1 MAERSPEQAKA
12 NNMADQILD
21 ARRVARD
28 QQRRL
33 TAATAIGLNALKP
46 VIHFQASLLRLWA
59 KNIERLADNVEKT
72 ATSAGSSRIRTRPP
86 DATFRIQ
93 V

>member
-1 MAERSPEQAKA
+1 MAERTSEQATA

-21 ARRVARD
+21 PRRVARD

-59 KNIERLADNVEKT
+59 RNIERLADNVEKT
-72 ATSAGSSRIRTRPP
+72 AASGSTDQQSEQ
-86 DATFRIQ
+86 DKAA
-93 V
+93 